1 MAIAIDQDQEKPV
14 ISLFFYY
21 QYNPIWWGVI
31 LAKISIDVKRK
42 MNNKCWNYFLF
53 QYLYDF
59 IVFFCCFVIIVYVN
73 KSILIVITH
82 LYYVNAIYYFN
93 NTIEVAMLLLGLNS
107 FITNVIGLVIK
118 KGAILLAWQQ
128 ELKNQNH

>member
-1 MAIAIDQDQEKPV
+1 MMSLWDALRMNMMISYQELV
-14 ISLFFYY
+14 
-21 QYNPIWWGVI
+21 
-31 LAKISIDVKRK
+31 RT
-42 MNNKCWNYFLF
+42 FL
-53 QYLYDF
+53 
-59 IVFFCCFVIIVYVN
+59 N

-118 KGAILLAWQQ
+118 KRAILLA
-128 ELKNQNH
+128 

>member
-1 MAIAIDQDQEKPV
+1 MLKLFYV
-14 ISLFFYY
+14 LLSLWFYC
-21 QYNPIWWGVI
+21 I
-31 LAKISIDVKRK
+31 
-42 MNNKCWNYFLF
+42 
-53 QYLYDF
+53 
-59 IVFFCCFVIIVYVN
+59 FCCFIIIVYVN

-118 KGAILLAWQQ
+118 KRAILLAWQQ

>member
-1 MAIAIDQDQEKPV
+1 MLK
-14 ISLFFYY
+14 LF
-21 QYNPIWWGVI
+21 
-31 LAKISIDVKRK
+31 
-42 MNNKCWNYFLF
+42 YFLVSLWF
-53 QYLYDF
+53 YC
-59 IVFFCCFVIIVYVN
+59 VFCCFVIIVYVN

-107 FITNVIGLVIK
+107 FITNVIDLVTK
-118 KGAILLAWQQ
+118 KHAILLAWQQ

>member
-1 MAIAIDQDQEKPV
+1 MLKEKWT
-14 ISLFFYY
+14 I
-21 QYNPIWWGVI
+21 NAEII
-31 LAKISIDVKRK
+31 LCFSIF
-42 MNNKCWNYFLF
+42 MIL
-53 QYLYDF
+53 LY
-59 IVFFCCFVIIVYVN
+59 FFCFLVIVYVN

-82 LYYVNAIYYFN
+82 LYYVNDIYYFN

-118 KGAILLAWQQ
+118 KRAILLAWQQ

>member
-1 MAIAIDQDQEKPV
+1 M
-14 ISLFFYY
+14 
-21 QYNPIWWGVI
+21 I
-31 LAKISIDVKRK
+31 LL
-42 MNNKCWNYFLF
+42 YFA
-53 QYLYDF
+53 
-59 IVFFCCFVIIVYVN
+59 VFLVIVYVN

-118 KGAILLAWQQ
+118 NALYYWHD
-128 ELKNQNH
+128 NN